1 MMPAM
6 TKTSI
11 HRFAV
16 FVGAAALHACS
27 VVPLP
32 PLDEEVPPDWA
43 GRPVGDWPAEDWWNG
58 FGSDELSELMGQV
71 QARNLGLRNAERA
84 LRQAQLALIDAG
96 FDLYPTPIADFAAS
110 TTYTGSKPPDAD
122 FSDARSES
130 ASLSVGI
137 GYTDILTKP
146 YRFESAEATFESA
159 VAQLA
164 STHLNLLGTTAST
177 YFSILFT
184 RDQIEAAKRNL
195 ENAETIGR
203 ITQARVDAGVL
214 THLDGLQQQ
223 IQVQR
228 QRNALAQLR
237 QQEYSARAALALL
250 LAEPVRNLD
259 VRATTLAELATPK
272 VAPGLPSELLVR
284 RPDIVQAELNLRRAR
299 ANVAI
304 ARNALL
310 PSISLTAGAN
320 TVSASLRELA
330 SNRSLFVSLSPSLAQ
345 SVFDFGRRGRAKESA
360 RLSMESALASY
371 RETVIR
377 AFNDI
382 DVALGNIEL
391 LESLDAILLEELS
404 RAEES
409 LRIAEVRYREGVIDY
424 QRVLSAQEFLYSA
437 RNSVLSNKRAYLNA
451 VVAIYQALGGGWRS
465 DS

>member
-1 MMPAM
+1 M
-6 TKTSI
+6 TGTSI

-16 FVGAAALHACS
+16 LVAAAALHACS
-27 VVPLP
+27 VAPLP

-58 FGSDELSELMGQV
+58 FGSDELSELMGRV
-71 QARNLGLRNAERA
+71 QARNLGLKNGERA

-96 FDLYPTPIADFAAS
+96 FDLYPTPIADFATS
-110 TTYTGSKPPDAD
+110 TTYTGSKPPGGD

-164 STHLNLLGTTAST
+164 STRLNLLGTTAST

-203 ITQARVDAGVL
+203 ITQARVEAGVL

-237 QQEYSARAALALL
+237 QQEY
-250 LAEPVRNLD
+250 
-259 VRATTLAELATPK
+259 
-272 VAPGLPSELLVR
+272 
-284 RPDIVQAELNLRRAR
+284 
-299 ANVAI
+299 
-304 ARNALL
+304 
-310 PSISLTAGAN
+310 
-320 TVSASLRELA
+320 
-330 SNRSLFVSLSPSLAQ
+330 
-345 SVFDFGRRGRAKESA
+345 
-360 RLSMESALASY
+360 
-371 RETVIR
+371 
-377 AFNDI
+377 
-382 DVALGNIEL
+382 
-391 LESLDAILLEELS
+391 
-404 RAEES
+404 
-409 LRIAEVRYREGVIDY
+409 
-424 QRVLSAQEFLYSA
+424 
-437 RNSVLSNKRAYLNA
+437 
-451 VVAIYQALGGGWRS
+451 
-465 DS
+465 

>member
-1 MMPAM
+1 MDPC
-6 TKTSI
+6 
-11 HRFAV
+11 RRR
-16 FVGAAALHACS
+16 L
-27 VVPLP
+27 L
-32 PLDEEVPPDWA
+32 
-43 GRPVGDWPAEDWWNG
+43 
-58 FGSDELSELMGQV
+58 
-71 QARNLGLRNAERA
+71 LR
-84 LRQAQLALIDAG
+84 
-96 FDLYPTPIADFAAS
+96 
-110 TTYTGSKPPDAD
+110 
-122 FSDARSES
+122 
-130 ASLSVGI
+130 LSVGI

-164 STHLNLLGTTAST
+164 SIRLNLLGTTAST

-184 RDQIEAAKRNL
+184 RDQIEAAKLNL
-195 ENAETIGR
+195 DNAETIGR

-223 IQVQR
+223 IQVRR

-272 VAPGLPSELLVR
+272 VSPGLPSELLVR

-330 SNRSLFVSLSPSLAQ
+330 APARRGDPCGRPQPRGHACFPRSPSA
-345 SVFDFGRRGRAKESA
+345 GRDKPLPYGRGSGTMVRVTCSPSRKTATSTGSPIFTA
-360 RLSMESALASY
+360 
-371 RETVIR
+371 
-377 AFNDI
+377 
-382 DVALGNIEL
+382 
-391 LESLDAILLEELS
+391 S
-404 RAEES
+404 RA
-409 LRIAEVRYREGVIDY
+409 
-424 QRVLSAQEFLYSA
+424 
-437 RNSVLSNKRAYLNA
+437 
-451 VVAIYQALGGGWRS
+451 
-465 DS
+465 